1 VLPFNPLDKRNL
13 GAMVAEAI
21 LAAPVNPLREVP
33 AFEGAGIYVIYYTGN
48 FPEYEPLAKQNR
60 DNKFCAPIYIGK
72 AIPEGGRKGEKVA
85 QETRSLS
92 KRLREHAKS
101 IIEVAPGLDTA
112 DFYYRY
118 LVVDDIWI
126 PLGESM
132 LITHFAPL
140 WNTLLDGFGNH
151 NPGKGRIKGMRPR
164 WDTLHPGR
172 SWAPQYEPRPE
183 SVEDI
188 KRDIASRLSATSFS
202 ISSRLFTPGL
212 S

>member
-1 VLPFNPLDKRNL
+1 
-13 GAMVAEAI
+13 MVAEAI
-21 LAAPVNPLREVP
+21 LAAPVHPLREVP
-33 AFEGAGIYVIYYTGN
+33 AIDGAGIYVIYYTGN
-48 FPEYEPLAKQNR
+48 FPEYEPLAKHNR

-85 QETRSLS
+85 QETRRLRD
-92 KRLREHAKS
+92 RLREHAKS
-101 IIEVAPGLDTA
+101 IIEVGPGLDIA
-112 DFYYRY
+112 DFYCRY

-172 SWAPQYEPRPE
+172 SWAPLYEPRPE

-188 KRDIASRLSATSFS
+188 KRDIASRLNAASFS
-202 ISSRLFTPGL
+202 ISGRFFTPGL